1 MASPQPTHQLFPMPP
16 RKKRVRY
23 TFNNPV
29 LQTMQKDLRRIT
41 ADAKRRNAASAA
53 SEKRLRALDKKS
65 VNMKLDAVQGAMKSD
80 YLFRV
85 RQIKAIISS
94 NDYLRKLKER
104 NWVDQSV
111 LTLECESSSE
121 DEEDKKTYDFDV
133 KAEKAKTF
141 AERII
146 NYKAFV
152 ARTAFDEYK
161 DLKKRTR
168 C

>member
-1 MASPQPTHQLFPMPP
+1 ME
-16 RKKRVRY
+16 
-23 TFNNPV
+23 
-29 LQTMQKDLRRIT
+29 KDLRRIT

-65 VNMKLDAVQGAMKSD
+65 VNMKLDAVQGAMKSN

-85 RQIKAIISS
+85 HQIKAIVSS
-94 NDYLRKLKER
+94 NEYLRKLKER

-121 DEEDKKTYDFDV
+121 DEEDDFDV

-152 ARTAFDEYK
+152 ARTAFKIPLGECAAPD
-161 DLKKRTR
+161 KKGT
-168 C
+168 